1 MFFRRP
7 IHQRKKIPPLASA
20 KKQTSSYRYTVS
32 LKYSISFTDICASDS
47 RAFAAQQ
54 KKNWFRQT
62 AILTSTHFPAIEAK
76 MM

>member
-7 IHQRKKIPPLASA
+7 VHQRKKIPPLASA
-20 KKQTSSYRYTVS
+20 KKTSSYSYTVS
-32 LKYSISFTDICASDS
+32 LKYRVSFTDICASDS
-47 RAFAAQQ
+47 RAFAAQR